1 MSSWS
6 SPPLLSYSPPSFL
19 SLNYKPC
26 MENWAGSCTSQANSE
41 WSVTTHTKEGPQ
53 EVHLLVVYSS
63 CPQGT
68 SLTILKDSL
77 WWNHAQYTDLVGH
90 CGGEPEWVSAY
101 VEESQLVYK
110 VAVKSDFTNFTC
122 SHLYCLHA
130 AIYVQP
136 SILSTY
142 SHLCTAIYVLC
153 LYIQPSMLSIY
164 SHLYCLHTAIYVQPS
179 MLSIYSHLY
188 CLHTAI
194 YVQPSMLSIYSHLYC
209 LWNYCGYCT
218 MLITTYIYIYPSS
231 HTDVYR
237 NCSCQ
242 TKLNHLSVVAI

>member
-1 MSSWS
+1 M
-6 SPPLLSYSPPSFL
+6 
-19 SLNYKPC
+19 
-26 MENWAGSCTSQANSE
+26 
-41 WSVTTHTKEGPQ
+41 
-53 EVHLLVVYSS
+53 
-63 CPQGT
+63 
-68 SLTILKDSL
+68 
-77 WWNHAQYTDLVGH
+77 
-90 CGGEPEWVSAY
+90 SAY

-188 CLHTAI
+188 CL
-194 YVQPSMLSIYSHLYC
+194 
-209 LWNYCGYCT
+209 WNYCGYCT